1 LHKDTFFLQN
11 KTNLTAFLTMAKLKT
26 IISTLIILFSA
37 PVFAQTLDT
46 EALAKFSPS
55 TQRDVFEVSGLVKLT
70 PEQQVKLAKAIEKE
84 NAKFLNIV
92 KDNEGILTVKGRN
105 QLAKMRE
112 NTLSTL
118 LSDDQLQQY
127 YRGVFDKEADAEG
140 NAIANGL
147 QKKYNLT
154 DQNWKFIRV
163 ACYKIALE
171 SRVIKKM
178 MADQP
183 KKAQKKIADLRAEWL
198 KTIEEKGGI
207 AINPD
212 DMTLTYTRE
221 FNPNTL
227 HK

>member
-1 LHKDTFFLQN
+1 
-11 KTNLTAFLTMAKLKT
+11 MAKLKT

-171 SRVIKKM
+171 SRVIKKL

-212 DMTLTYTRE
+212 DMTLIYTRE

>member
-1 LHKDTFFLQN
+1 
-11 KTNLTAFLTMAKLKT
+11 MAKLKT
-26 IISTLIILFSA
+26 IISTLTILFSV

-55 TQRDVFEVSGLVKLT
+55 TQRDVFEVSSLAKLT
-70 PEQQVKLAKAIEKE
+70 AEQQVKLAKAIEKE
-84 NAKFLNIV
+84 NAKFLDIV

-112 NTLSTL
+112 HTLSTL

>member
-1 LHKDTFFLQN
+1 MSKLQ
-11 KTNLTAFLTMAKLKT
+11 T
-26 IISTLIILFSA
+26 IIPILFLLFST

-46 EALAKFSPS
+46 EALARFSPS
-55 TQRDVFEVSGLVKLT
+55 TQRDVFEVSSLAKLT
-70 PEQQVKLAKAIEKE
+70 AGQQVKLAKAIEKE
-84 NAKFLNIV
+84 NTKFLEIV
-92 KDNEGILTVKGRN
+92 KANEGILTVKGHN
-105 QLAKMRE
+105 QLAKMRD
-112 NTLSTL
+112 NALANI
-118 LSDDQLQQY
+118 LSDEQLQQY
-127 YRGVFDKEADAEG
+127 YRGIYNKEADAEG
-140 NAIANGL
+140 IAIANGL
-147 QKKYNLT
+147 QKKYNIT

-183 KKAQKKIADLRAEWL
+183 KKAKKKIDSLRAEWL

-212 DMTLTYTRE
+212 DMTLTVTRE

-227 HK
+227 HKE

>member
-1 LHKDTFFLQN
+1 
-11 KTNLTAFLTMAKLKT
+11 MAKLKT
-26 IISTLIILFSA
+26 IISTLLILFSV

-46 EALAKFSPS
+46 EILAKFSPS

-84 NAKFLNIV
+84 NAKFLDIV

-118 LSDDQLQQY
+118 LSDEQLQQY

-140 NAIANGL
+140 NAIADGL

>member
-1 LHKDTFFLQN
+1 
-11 KTNLTAFLTMAKLKT
+11 MAKLKT
-26 IISTLIILFSA
+26 IISTLLILFSV

-84 NAKFLNIV
+84 NAKFLDIV

-118 LSDDQLQQY
+118 LSDEQLQQY

-183 KKAQKKIADLRAEWL
+183 KKAQKKIADLRVEWL

-212 DMTLTYTRE
+212 DMTLTCTRE